1 MIEVKNV
8 GNRTFLLGRC
18 EFPPGHTIF
27 VSAGEYANLVSMF
40 PTELLLVREVLEEP
54 QLKVVA
60 PPPSNKVA
68 LFPPSKGQKKR

>member
-27 VSAGEYANLVSMF
+27 VSEGEYANLVSMF
-40 PTELLLVREVLEEP
+40 PLEIKVIEKIVEEP
-54 QLKVVA
+54 QLKAVA
-60 PPPSNKVA
+60 PPPPKVT